1 MPPAKSRAQPSCTH
15 PAEPVRLF
23 GWQFR
28 DVGAAMTYY
37 AVTKRHRREVL
48 ERIESGQPYEL
59 WRLLL
64 PGLGRL
70 FARDALDG
78 RMRRYDEAGLSWHEL
93 PLNEDQGAMSLEES
107 RYCCEECDC

>member
-1 MPPAKSRAQPSCTH
+1 MPSAKSRAQPPRAC

-28 DVGAAMTYY
+28 DVDAAMTYY
-37 AVTKRHRREVL
+37 AVTRRVRNKVL
-48 ERIESGQPYEL
+48 DRIESGQPYEL

-64 PGLGRL
+64 PGMGRL

-78 RMRRYDEAGLSWHEL
+78 RMCRYNEAGLSRHEL

-107 RYCCEECDC
+107 RYCCTECDC